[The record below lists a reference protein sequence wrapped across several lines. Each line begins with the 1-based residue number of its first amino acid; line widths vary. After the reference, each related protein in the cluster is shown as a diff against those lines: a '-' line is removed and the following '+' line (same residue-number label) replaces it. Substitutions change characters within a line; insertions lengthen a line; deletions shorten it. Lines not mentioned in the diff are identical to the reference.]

1 MLSSAARALPVARRP
16 EIIAVSVDIYADT
29 RYDLGEDFRRWDL
42 LPQWQWAVGTPR
54 QLAAVWKSYGAEVT
68 VETKHIA
75 GTAVH
80 FVYHSEMAYLID
92 AQGYERALLTWPY
105 TAQQV
110 DAAVRS
116 LERGLSFN

>member
-1 MLSSAARALPVARRP
+1 MLSNAASRLPAAQRP
-16 EIIAVSVDIYADT
+16 EIIAVSVDIYADK
-29 RYDLGEDFRRWDL
+29 RYDLLQDFSRWDL
-42 LPQWQWAVGTPR
+42 VPQWQWAVGKPR

-68 VETKHIA
+68 VKTKHIA

-116 LERGLSFN
+116 LERA